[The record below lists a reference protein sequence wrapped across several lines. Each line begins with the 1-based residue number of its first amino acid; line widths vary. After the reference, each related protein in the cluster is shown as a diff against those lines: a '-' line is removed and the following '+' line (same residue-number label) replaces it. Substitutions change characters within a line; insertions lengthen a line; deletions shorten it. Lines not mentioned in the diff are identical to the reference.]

1 MSNAVL
7 CKMDIIEKQFKDIE
21 GTINT
26 FSEFLGGDEIIKI
39 SKSLAKRITEE
50 EVSRYA
56 PNRIGSIKV
65 TGISKNLRIYSNDPV
80 LIYNEYG
87 TGIAGLTGK
96 NKSGEGYGIPHPE
109 AGLVGWQYMSNPA
122 KNYEMGWRYPKDDGT
137 FGWTMGLPARMGF
150 YRARNRIYES
160 LPIDINIK
168 IKAILD
174 EKHLY

>member
-7 CKMDIIEKQFKDIE
+7 CQMNINEKQFKDVE
-21 GTINT
+21 DTINT
-26 FSEFLGGDEIIKI
+26 FSEFLGGDEIIKV
-39 SKSLAKRITEE
+39 SKLIAKKIVDE

-80 LIYNEYG
+80 LIFNEYG
-87 TGIAGLTGK
+87 TGIAGS
-96 NKSGEGYGIPHPE
+96 NKPHPE
-109 AGLVGWQYMSNPA
+109 ASLVGWQYMSNPTQ
-122 KNYEMGWRYPKDDGT
+122 NYEMGWRYPKEDGT
-137 FGWTMGLPARMGF
+137 FGWTRGLPARMGF
-150 YRARNRIYES
+150 YTARNRIYES